1 MPEDSGGHSDAGLA
15 CATPPVGARART
27 WIGLVANPGAGRG
40 QGRLRVYRL
49 IRSLR
54 RQGARV
60 RIAWTP
66 HERSTLVAESS
77 QDPQCG
83 CLVAVGGD
91 GTVAGLINE
100 GPRVPITVLPT
111 GTENLFARYFRIN
124 TDPEVLARTILS
136 GRAVRTDLGRLGD
149 RRFSLMAG
157 FGFDAAVV
165 SRHHLLRVAVS
176 GRPRPTN
183 RVAYVEPVLH
193 SSLTYR
199 FPPISVAIE
208 DPDRPEPEILVGTTV
223 FLFNLPSYALNIPF
237 VPGAR
242 ADDGLLDLIVF
253 RKPGPFKALHYLWL
267 VLRGLHLNC
276 PDIDHRRV
284 RRVSITSEAPVP
296 VQLDGDPDGSIS
308 PGATNARSAD
318 ILPGAIDVLVP
329 PGYQ

>member
-1 MPEDSGGHSDAGLA
+1 MPEDSGGLEDAS
-15 CATPPVGARART
+15 ARAKA
-27 WIGLVANPGAGRG
+27 WVGIVANPGAGRG
-40 QGRLRVYRL
+40 KGRLRVHRL
-49 IRSLR
+49 IQSLG
-54 RQGARV
+54 RQGVRV

-66 HERSTLVAESS
+66 HERASMVAESG
-77 QDPQCG
+77 QDPHCG
-83 CLVAVGGD
+83 CLVAAGGD

-100 GPRVPITVLPT
+100 EPRVPITVLPS

-124 TDPEVLARTILS
+124 HDPDALARMILE
-136 GRAVRTDLGRLGD
+136 GRAIRTDLGRLGS

-165 SRHHLLRVAVS
+165 SRHHLLRVAA
-176 GRPRPTN
+176 GGLPKPTN

-208 DPDRPEPEILVGTTV
+208 DSEGSTQETLVGTTV
-223 FLFNLPSYALNIPF
+223 FLFNLPSYALNLPF

-253 RKPGPFKALHYLWL
+253 RKPGPFQALHYLWL
-267 VLRGLHLNC
+267 VIRGLHLNC

-284 RRVSITSEAPVP
+284 RRVSISTEESVP
-296 VQLDGDPDGSIS
+296 VQLDGDPDGKIS
-308 PGATNARSAD
+308 PGASSARAAD
-318 ILPGAIDVLVP
+318 VLPGAIDVLVP
-329 PGYQ
+329 TGYQ